1 MSKSIM
7 QDEKKCYV
15 TGAEYVPLHKH
26 HIYAGKNRQASER
39 HGFWVWLIPELHN
52 MSNAGVHF
60 DKAFDLRLRREC
72 QAKFEETHT
81 REEFMAII
89 GANYL

>member
-1 MSKSIM
+1 MAKSIL
-7 QDEKKCYV
+7 QAEKRCYL
-15 TGAEYVPLHKH
+15 TGAENIPLHEH
-26 HIYAGKNRQASER
+26 HIFAGKNRKASEK
-39 HGFWVWLIPELHN
+39 HGFKVWLRPELHN

-60 DKAFDLRLRREC
+60 NKELDLRLKREC
-72 QAKFEETHT
+72 QARFEETHT